1 MPIWDHQ
8 LSLNEVPPVVSLPML
23 TFLPYDII
31 YEILSHLSTIDI
43 LRTRRACK
51 WLAQMTF
58 HRAVWSAAHERSR
71 LLLAEGPIGNQTS
84 SDLEAAL
91 VRATKLS
98 LVWTAHPSRPPPTM
112 SRCLQKSYPVFSFE
126 AALVGGRYLL
136 TVENRRLC
144 LFDLD
149 ATQRDGLKSPL
160 LARETYW
167 ERKLIST
174 CGMLCYQ
181 TNTCHDVVH
190 VAFTQRG
197 VMYVR
202 LSLQMTPTAKIISAV
217 SLWKYNFR
225 KTGPNPSLWPRSP
238 LNLLSKCVFVMVSCS
253 LPKTFSRH
261 TILYDYIMSQLDEF
275 TTCPFT

>member
-71 LLLAEGPIGNQTS
+71 LLLAEGPIDNQTS

-181 TNTCHDVVH
+181 TNTRHDVVH

-197 VMYVR
+197 VIVIVEIQLSEDRAESELVAEIPAESVIKMCLRNGFLFFAEDFLSPHHPIR
-202 LSLQMTPTAKIISAV
+202 LYHV
-217 SLWKYNFR
+217 STGRIYNL
-225 KTGPNPSLWPRSP
+225 PIH
-238 LNLLSKCVFVMVSCS
+238 VSDNH
-253 LPKTFSRH
+253 LH
-261 TILYDYIMSQLDEF
+261 
-275 TTCPFT
+275 